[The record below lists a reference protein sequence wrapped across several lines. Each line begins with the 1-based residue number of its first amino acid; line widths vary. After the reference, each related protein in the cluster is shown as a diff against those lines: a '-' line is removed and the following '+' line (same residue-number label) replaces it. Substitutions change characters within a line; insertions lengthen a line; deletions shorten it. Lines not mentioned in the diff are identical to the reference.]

1 MLLDSDGGND
11 FPDNLKNIISPGQ
24 KDRFRQQIEFILEVD
39 KLKNVL
45 RKTIL
50 MDRSRRENSAE
61 HSWHLAMS
69 AMILAE
75 HAADSDFD
83 VLHAVKLALVH
94 DLIEIDAGDTYC
106 YDDEGR
112 KDQKQREAA
121 AADRIFS
128 LLPADQKR
136 KIHRFWEEF
145 EHRQTP
151 EARFAHAVDRFV
163 PLLHNYVT
171 AGSSWKENGIRRTQ
185 VEKRMASIR
194 PGSEV
199 LHAAATA
206 LINEA
211 VRRGFLSE

>member
-1 MLLDSDGGND
+1 MAKDAGDQNSAGQNDLNRLPIDSRR
-11 FPDNLKNIISPGQ
+11 LQ
-24 KDRFRQQIEFILEVD
+24 QQIAFLIEID
-39 KLKNVL
+39 KLKSIIRHTPLVNG
-45 RKTIL
+45 
-50 MDRSRRENSAE
+50 SRLENSAE

-128 LLPADQKR
+128 LLPADQMR